1 MRKDAH
7 PHFEP
12 DGVTLLW
19 FKRDLRVSD
28 HAALELAA
36 KLPGAV
42 LPVYIVEPDY
52 WRQPDLSGR
61 HWAFI
66 KQCLSDLDSRL
77 KRLGGPLTI
86 RVDEAVPA
94 LEKLRQQ
101 YDVRRMVSHCETGNL
116 WSFNREKKSQ
126 TGPACMG

>member
-66 KQCLSDLDSRL
+66 
-77 KRLGGPLTI
+77 
-86 RVDEAVPA
+86 VDA
-94 LEKLRQQ
+94 
-101 YDVRRMVSHCETGNL
+101 
-116 WSFNREKKSQ
+116 
-126 TGPACMG
+126 